1 MEILHQHQFAYNC
14 RVLETKIHRA
24 FQASPNRHWRK
35 VGSGS
40 YFLKSFSRLLSGGA
54 GRRRQSSALTP
65 PLPPSN
71 RASFVEPLVK
81 DFLGRLQRR
90 SMWYSNIHIRFGDF
104 LKCQTT
110 LEYLQRASLV
120 WVNNVA
126 FASINFQL
134 LTILDKHVPIGCV
147 VLSFVSFLPHLDC
160 RNDSGFE
167 KILEY
172 ELKEAADWTGTP
184 QKVHVMQKKR

>member
-1 MEILHQHQFAYNC
+1 M
-14 RVLETKIHRA
+14 R
-24 FQASPNRHWRK
+24 
-35 VGSGS
+35 
-40 YFLKSFSRLLSGGA
+40 
-54 GRRRQSSALTP
+54 
-65 PLPPSN
+65 
-71 RASFVEPLVK
+71 
-81 DFLGRLQRR
+81 
-90 SMWYSNIHIRFGDF
+90 YSDIQIRFGDF

-134 LTILDKHVPIGCV
+134 LTILDKHGPIGCV

-172 ELKEAADWTGTP
+172 QLKEAADWTGTP
-184 QKVHVMQKKR
+184 QKVHVMQKKRTQVTRTFH